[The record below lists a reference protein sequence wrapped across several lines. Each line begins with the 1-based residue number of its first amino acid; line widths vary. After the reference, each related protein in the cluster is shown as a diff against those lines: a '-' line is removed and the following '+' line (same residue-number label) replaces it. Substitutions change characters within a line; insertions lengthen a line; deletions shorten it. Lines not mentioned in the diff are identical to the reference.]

1 MKLIKS
7 RILFDGVDEKEN
19 VLIGFEGD
27 EIRYVGSRKPE
38 DTDSEIIQEGDDIVV
53 TPAFID
59 SHSHIGMV
67 RSGEP
72 GNEEESNEQMNSV
85 YPLVNAL
92 HSIYMDDPSFTE
104 SVESGVLY
112 STVLPGSGNII
123 GGKAVLIRNFV
134 QDIGQAYIM
143 DVGIKA
149 ALGYNPRST
158 MEWKGKRPSTR
169 MGAVAMLRENFIKA
183 RKMQALLQKE
193 KKVIDEVEPITEVFM
208 DILSGRFK
216 MMFHVHKEDD
226 IMVLIQ
232 LVKEFGIKAI
242 ANHCCDV
249 HREEVF
255 VALKAS
261 SIPIIYGP
269 MDAFPYKVELKHE
282 SWRNAEK
289 LLKSGAKF
297 SVMSDHPVILQR
309 NILYSLRHMLRFG
322 LSKANAISKIT
333 KDAAEIIG
341 LKTIGQ
347 IKPGFKA
354 SLVVWNGDPFSL
366 SSHPILVIGE
376 GRTVYD
382 ERGLKA
388 IKSN

>member
-7 RILFDGVDEKEN
+7 RKLFDGVDEKEN
-19 VLIGFEGD
+19 LLIGFEGD
-27 EIRYVGSRKPE
+27 EIKYVGSKKPE
-38 DTDSEIIQEGDDIVV
+38 EERDSEIIQEGDDIVV

-92 HSIYMDDPSFTE
+92 HSIYMDDPSFAE

-134 QDIGQAYIM
+134 QDIEQAYIM

-158 MEWKGKRPSTR
+158 MEWKGNRPSTR

-333 KDAAEIIG
+333 KDAAEITG
-341 LKTIGQ
+341 LKNIGQ

-382 ERGLKA
+382 QR
-388 IKSN
+388 

>member
-7 RILFDGVDEKEN
+7 KVLFDGAEEKEN
-19 VLIGFEGD
+19 MIIGFEGD
-27 EIRYVGSRKPE
+27 EIKYVGRRKPDE
-38 DTDSEIIQEGDDIVV
+38 DRGTEIILEGDDIVV

-72 GNEEESNEQMNSV
+72 GKEEESNEQMNSV
-85 YPLVNAL
+85 YPLVTAL

-143 DVGIKA
+143 DIGIKA

-158 MEWKGKRPSTR
+158 VEWKGNRPSTR

-183 RKMQALLQKE
+183 RKMQGLLQKE
-193 KKVIDEVEPITEVFM
+193 KKVIDEVDPLTEVLM
-208 DILSGRFK
+208 DALSGRFK

-226 IMVLIQ
+226 IMILIQ
-232 LVKEFGIKAI
+232 LVREFGIRAI

-255 VALKAS
+255 TALKAS
-261 SIPIIYGP
+261 SVPIIYGP

-282 SWRNAEK
+282 SWRNTEK

-322 LSKANAISKIT
+322 LSRANAISKIT
-333 KDAAEIIG
+333 KEAAEIIG
-341 LKTIGQ
+341 IQNIGQ
-347 IKPGFKA
+347 IKPSFKA
-354 SLVVWNGDPFSL
+354 SIVVWNGDPFSL
-366 SSHPILVIGE
+366 SSHPILVIAE

-382 ERGLKA
+382 ER
-388 IKSN
+388 